1 MRIIIIISN
10 TKKKLYDFSFPFP
23 KVSLQ
28 FSFSRQSCFNSATYS
43 TFIFSD
49 DGDSDGGVVERIV
62 HTNAVFM
69 LSSLLLFLLMPF

>member
-1 MRIIIIISN
+1 MN
-10 TKKKLYDFSFPFP
+10 KNNNNKQHTKKKLYDFSFPFP

-43 TFIFSD
+43 TFSD
-49 DGDSDGGVVERIV
+49 DGSDGGGVERIV
-62 HTNAVFM
+62 YTNAVFM